1 MEDKITLFRAMLSA
15 LTATLL
21 DFFYPIKD
29 FLLVIAVFA
38 TVNIIFGAL
47 ADTDKWRFK
56 KAFKAFI
63 YLIGY
68 MCLLLLSFST
78 GDFMQQTPETVA
90 NFTSWITWVMIYF
103 YAANILRNWN
113 IRQPDNRVIEFLYW
127 VVTFKVIDKIDFL
140 SEFLKQKKDGGN
152 K

>member
-56 KAFKAFI
+56 KAFKAFT

-78 GDFMQQTPETVA
+78 GVFMKQTPEAVA
-90 NFTSWITWVMIYF
+90 SFTSWITWVMIYF

-140 SEFLKQKKDGGN
+140 SEFLKHKKDGEH
-152 K
+152 